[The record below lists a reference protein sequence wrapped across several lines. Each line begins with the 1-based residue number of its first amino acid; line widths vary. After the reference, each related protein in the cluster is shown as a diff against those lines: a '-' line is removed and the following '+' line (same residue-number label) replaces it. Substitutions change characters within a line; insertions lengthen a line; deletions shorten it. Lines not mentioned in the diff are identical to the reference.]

1 MRLPQAAQVQAVI
14 ASDPLSSTTVRT
26 GPATRSACPWRQFAR
41 LDVAAV
47 AMETNRQFFM
57 DDMGRSSHRI
67 EMKTASCSDISRR
80 KHVPFQRCGTRDL
93 QRDCLQDG
101 ELRSEERGCRRQ

>member
-47 AMETNRQFFM
+47 AMETNRRFFM

-67 EMKTASCSDISRR
+67 EMKTA
-80 KHVPFQRCGTRDL
+80 VM
-93 QRDCLQDG
+93 
-101 ELRSEERGCRRQ
+101 LRYQSERA